1 MACASAPFAS
11 VTKALTLAAPGTTIH
26 VGEGTFNAASGEVF
40 TMAENATRCPCC
52 ASPATASI
60 TRLGGAQEG
69 QRYLY
74 CALCSSQ
81 WHMNRVQ
88 CTHCL
93 ATQGIHYQSLQPID
107 QDQPAATKPAVEAE
121 TCDACHHYLKVVH
134 LESDVHGEPVA
145 DDLATV
151 TLDLLVS
158 DAGFERHGVNLLLL
172 FGDAD
177 AALEAEAGAP

>member
-1 MACASAPFAS
+1 M
-11 VTKALTLAAPGTTIH
+11 T
-26 VGEGTFNAASGEVF
+26 
-40 TMAENATRCPCC
+40 
-52 ASPATASI
+52 
-60 TRLGGAQEG
+60 
-69 QRYLY
+69 
-74 CALCSSQ
+74 
-81 WHMNRVQ
+81 RVQ